1 MRRCEGA
8 CYVER
13 LRHNSIHFS
22 LPVSCEHFRNLV
34 IVANATRTV
43 IVVIISALSFRSRRA
58 YWYALMVIVKTFG
71 FNRKFKK

>member
-1 MRRCEGA
+1 MK
-8 CYVER
+8 R

-34 IVANATRTV
+34 IVVNATRTV

-58 YWYALMVIVKTFG
+58 YHYNGNCKNFWFQSQVYKIAIH
-71 FNRKFKK
+71 NYDIHSY